1 MDLPLKWMDLVPKKL
16 VWLIL
21 EIVRAPILLEKLF
34 PVTFD
39 CEAICEICLLAS
51 LVLTVEV
58 WEVDLKK
65 KSRQVWR
72 VFEQKNYL
80 FQHRNVY
87 VTL

>member
-65 KSRQVWR
+65 AVRFGGCLNKKIIYFSIEM
-72 VFEQKNYL
+72 FM
-80 FQHRNVY
+80 
-87 VTL
+87 